1 MASLDQTI
9 TVNVLRSPGGVP
21 RGNFGLAMWM
31 THEQF
36 SPLRAASYADINEVN
51 LVYPD
56 GSETRDAANVFFGQ
70 SPRPNKHIIGTKLGS
85 VNIVPVAVNDTLY
98 EVVINGIT
106 IPFTSDADEPSI
118 AAGQDSAPNSM
129 EYVLHALA
137 SCLTGTLVSHAAV
150 RGIRIE
156 AVESSYTGNM
166 DVRGLFGM
174 SDDVRKGFNK
184 VTVNMRVKS
193 EASAEDL
200 TELALHSPVY
210 DMVSRALPVE
220 FKLTTC

>member
-1 MASLDQTI
+1 MTTSVAPQEKAQLTNGVDVGQLMDVISSIEADSGYAS
-9 TVNVLRSPGGVP
+9 
-21 RGNFGLAMWM
+21 F
-31 THEQF
+31 QF
-36 SPLRAASYADINEVN
+36 RATN
-51 LVYPD
+51 
-56 GSETRDAANVFFGQ
+56 Q
-70 SPRPNKHIIGTKLGS
+70 W
-85 VNIVPVAVNDTLY
+85 
-98 EVVINGIT
+98 INGGLSRSRIKDFFAGNT
-106 IPFTSDADEPSI
+106 EDTTREDAFTLDADEPSI

-150 RGIRIE
+150 GGIRIE
-156 AVESSYTGNM
+156 AVESSYTGDM

-210 DMVSRALPVE
+210 DIVSRAVPVE